1 HLARDHV
8 HLRAAVGDDRVHA
21 DRVLVAER
29 LADGVDRRQA
39 DLRRVERVDPHVR
52 RAAGVRGAPQV
63 THGLHDAA
71 VVRARHAGLAV
82 LRPRRHVD
90 HHRHVDVVEVA
101 EPEQLRLAA
110 EEFQPARARLRHAPL
125 DVAVLLGRHREE
137 DDAPGQVIEGPR
149 VEQPHGGA
157 EQAGDLGVVAAGVGR
172 AGLRIG
178 HRVAGDDE
186 TIELPE
192 QRERRALA
200 GAARHVGPHPGQR
213 QAGLGAQPELAQGL
227 LVQARGIDFLE
238 AELRVLPD
246 LLAEADDVLAALV
259 DRPIDALLQL
269 VPGHGRS
276 SGAILPAMDY
286 HHVIEAAGI
295 VSLGLVFYS
304 YLIRALDGAP
314 AAWRRWRPVAT
325 GVAFG
330 AVAVALMIARIYV
343 GHDRFID
350 ARAVPIAL
358 VTLIEGVEAGA
369 VTAAI
374 AAGAR
379 RYGDVVKSHAAEAA
393 RRDAAQLRA
402 VASLARAAAHEINN
416 PLTAVLGG
424 LALAN
429 RSLPPGSEE
438 AKWMASAKEGA
449 EQIRDI
455 V

>member
-1 HLARDHV
+1 
-8 HLRAAVGDDRVHA
+8 
-21 DRVLVAER
+21 
-29 LADGVDRRQA
+29 
-39 DLRRVERVDPHVR
+39 
-52 RAAGVRGAPQV
+52 
-63 THGLHDAA
+63 
-71 VVRARHAGLAV
+71 
-82 LRPRRHVD
+82 
-90 HHRHVDVVEVA
+90 
-101 EPEQLRLAA
+101 
-110 EEFQPARARLRHAPL
+110 
-125 DVAVLLGRHREE
+125 
-137 DDAPGQVIEGPR
+137 
-149 VEQPHGGA
+149 
-157 EQAGDLGVVAAGVGR
+157 
-172 AGLRIG
+172 
-178 HRVAGDDE
+178 
-186 TIELPE
+186 
-192 QRERRALA
+192 
-200 GAARHVGPHPGQR
+200 
-213 QAGLGAQPELAQGL
+213 
-227 LVQARGIDFLE
+227 
-238 AELRVLPD
+238 
-246 LLAEADDVLAALV
+246 
-259 DRPIDALLQL
+259 
-269 VPGHGRS
+269 
-276 SGAILPAMDY
+276 MDY

-374 AAGAR
+374 AALYRIWQGGSGAPAGVLGIVATAAAAAAVRRWARRDGGQSRRHIVSLIVAVWAITAGSFLVLGAR
-379 RYGDVVKSHAAEAA
+379 GFTMFEPLWLDFLALSVIGIGAGARLYGDVVKSHAAEAA

-455 V
+455 VKHMNHITQLAEVPSAGPLPPMLDIRRSGKSPSASAP